1 MTIRFG
7 GRWGRMAGP
16 LLALRGIGQ
25 LLEFLGWIVMARGL
39 GASVFGELAIAF
51 LIARYAGLVADWGAS
66 VRGVRDAA
74 RDDEAMSTSRALIR
88 RRTFL
93 TAALAAAYVI
103 GAVIV
108 GRADLAPV
116 ALVIVAL
123 GLSRDWLALGRQQAV
138 RAAVPAC
145 VQGALLGATAVLA
158 SGGRLALPVALGY
171 GAAAITSVVLNRLPE
186 RAPGHRLAAARV
198 DGWMLGAV
206 VANQIL
212 SSADTLL
219 LGAIVSSTAAGI
231 YAAVYRIPNAWL
243 AAVAILGSALLP
255 LTTQAADDH
264 RAYWHLGRR
273 SLRVSSVA
281 AGLLVVVTP
290 VLVVLVPVVFGSS
303 YEDGRAAMAI
313 LLLATAVATA
323 AAPLHHLYLA
333 VGQDR
338 TYFGF
343 LAGAA
348 AVNVVCNLVLIP
360 LASMTGAAVATLV
373 ANLVLA
379 GVVGGA
385 VWLHRRSH
393 GPQSEPAA
401 P

>member
-1 MTIRFG
+1 
-7 GRWGRMAGP
+7 MAGP
-16 LLALRGIGQ
+16 LLGLRGMGQ
-25 LLEFLGWIVMARGL
+25 LLEFLGWIVIARRL

-74 RDDEAMSTSRALIR
+74 RDDDSLSTSRALIR
-88 RRTFL
+88 RRTWL
-93 TAALAAAYVI
+93 TAVLTASYVV
-103 GAVIV
+103 GAVLV

-123 GLSRDWLALGRQQAV
+123 GMSRDWLALGRQQAV
-138 RAAVPAC
+138 RAAIPAC
-145 VQGALLGATAVLA
+145 VQGALLAATSVLA
-158 SGGRLALPVALGY
+158 GGDLLALPVGLGY
-171 GAAAITSVVLNRLPE
+171 GAAAVTSLSLNRLPR
-186 RAPGHRLAAARV
+186 RAPGRPLATSPV

-206 VANQIL
+206 VANQVL

-219 LGAIVSSTAAGI
+219 LGALVSSTAAGI

-264 RAYWHLGRR
+264 QAYWHLGRR
-273 SLRVSSVA
+273 SLRVSTAA
-281 AGLLVVVTP
+281 AGLLLVVTP
-290 VLVVLVPVVFGSS
+290 LLVALVPVVFGSS
-303 YEDGRAAMAI
+303 YEEGRAPMAI
-313 LLLATAVATA
+313 LLLATVVATG

-333 VGQDR
+333 VGRDR

-343 LAGAA
+343 LAWA
-348 AVNVVCNLVLIP
+348 AVVNLACNLVLIP
-360 LASMTGAAVATLV
+360 LASMTGAAMATLV
-373 ANLVLA
+373 ANVVLA
-379 GVVGGA
+379 GELGVA
-385 VWLHRRSH
+385 VWRHRHRH
-393 GPQSEPAA
+393 GPRPEPAA